1 MALLRGIGCF
11 AKRDLWLVFWNV
23 KRSAQAPGEGWV
35 NKLGR
40 TNMDRRSFLT
50 KGAVGGAAAAATGTL
65 AAPAYAQGKRTLTL
79 VTTWGRGLAGVHD
92 SAQYCADA
100 ITAMSDGQLT
110 VELQA
115 AGELVGAFEVFD
127 AVSAG
132 QADMYHGVDYYFLGQ
147 HPALSFFS
155 QIPFGMNFME
165 YSNWFY
171 HDGGRELADQLY
183 PIFGLKA
190 FPAGNTGPQS
200 GGWFAKEMNGPEDF
214 QGLKFRMPGQGG
226 QVLGKLGASVQNL
239 PGAEVYQALAS
250 GAIDGTEWIGP
261 WADEKAGFQ
270 EITKFYYT
278 AGFHEPGPNL
288 NLTMNLEVYES
299 LTPAQQAVIENATAA
314 SNLWTMSL
322 FMANNS
328 AALQRLQSG
337 GVQILEFPDS
347 IWDAFGAAA
356 EEVVAENMD
365 DDLYAEC
372 HESYYASLESSA
384 EWISRSEAAYAAQ
397 RNRIMGI

>member
-1 MALLRGIGCF
+1 
-11 AKRDLWLVFWNV
+11 
-23 KRSAQAPGEGWV
+23 
-35 NKLGR
+35 
-40 TNMDRRSFLT
+40 MDRRSFLRAST
-50 KGAVGGAAAAATGTL
+50 AGGAAAAATAL
-65 AAPAYAQGKRTLTL
+65 AAPAVAQGRRTLTL

-92 SAQYCADA
+92 SAQYCADQ
-100 ITAMSDGQLT
+100 ITAATDGELT
-110 VELQA
+110 VELKA

-155 QIPFGMNFME
+155 QVPFGMNFME
-165 YSNWFY
+165 YSNWIY
-171 HDGGRELADQLY
+171 HDGGNELADELY
-183 PIFGLKA
+183 SIFGLKA
-190 FPAGNTGPQS
+190 FAAGNTGPQS
-200 GGWFAKEMNGPEDF
+200 GGWFKKEINSPEDF

-239 PGAEVYQALAS
+239 PGAEVYQALSS

-270 EITKFYYT
+270 EITKTYYT

-288 NLTMNLEVYES
+288 NLTMNLEVFES
-299 LTPAQQAVIENATAA
+299 LTPTQQKIVEQVARA

-337 GVQILEFPDS
+337 GVKLVEFPDS
-347 IWDAFGAAA
+347 VWDAFGAAA
-356 EEVVAENMD
+356 KEVVEEPMGD
-365 DDLYAEC
+365 ELYKKC
-372 HESYYASLESSA
+372 YDSYYESMKSSA
-384 EWISRSEAAYAAQ
+384 QWISRSEGAFSAQ
-397 RNRIMGI
+397 RNRVMGL